1 MIDID
6 ARIEQQVLQ
15 ATIREQMYRSSG
27 WSRPSRTPPSDASI
41 MTGHDQLRTRLA
53 KFIVAEL
60 CTQPQDPRRLTPMN
74 TNQLEWTGGLRGS
87 Q

>member
-53 KFIVAEL
+53 KFIVAETFARSL
-60 CTQPQDPRRLTPMN
+60 KTLGASRL
-74 TNQLEWTGGLRGS
+74 
-87 Q
+87 